1 MNFIYSYNRAGTMEV
16 IDEIVKVGER
26 GQIVIPSKIRK
37 KENISSNSY
46 VRVIDVDG
54 RIVIDKVATKPIEK
68 IIESLV
74 SLGLTESDW
83 KEIQKEREDER

>member
-1 MNFIYSYNRAGTMEV
+1 MEV
-16 IDEIVKVGER
+16 IEEIVKVGER
-26 GQIVIPSKIRK
+26 GQIVIPAKIRK
-37 KENISSNSY
+37 REKIGSNSY

-54 RIVIDKVATKPIEK
+54 RIVIDKVTTKPIEK

-83 KEIQKEREDER
+83 KEIQKEREEDR

>member
-1 MNFIYSYNRAGTMEV
+1 MEV
-16 IDEIVKVGER
+16 IEEIVKVGER

-37 KENISSNSY
+37 KENINSNSY

>member
-1 MNFIYSYNRAGTMEV
+1 MNFIYSYIRAGNMEV
-16 IDEIVKVGER
+16 IEEIVKVGER

-37 KENISSNSY
+37 KENINSNSY

-74 SLGLTESDW
+74 SLGFTESDW
-83 KEIQKEREDER
+83 KQIQKEREDKR

>member
-37 KENISSNSY
+37 KENIRSNSY

-54 RIVIDKVATKPIEK
+54 RIVIDKVVTKPIEK

-83 KEIQKEREDER
+83 KEIQKER

>member
-1 MNFIYSYNRAGTMEV
+1 MEV
-16 IDEIVKVGER
+16 LEEIVKVGER

-37 KENISSNSY
+37 KEKIDSNSY

-54 RIVIDKVATKPIEK
+54 RIVIDKVEAKPIEK

-83 KEIQKEREDER
+83 KEIQKDREVDR

>member
-1 MNFIYSYNRAGTMEV
+1 MNFIYSYNRAETMEV

-54 RIVIDKVATKPIEK
+54 RIIIDKVVTKPIEK

>member
-1 MNFIYSYNRAGTMEV
+1 MEV

-37 KENISSNSY
+37 KENINSNSY

-68 IIESLV
+68 VIESLV

-83 KEIQKEREDER
+83 KEIQKEREDKR

>member
-1 MNFIYSYNRAGTMEV
+1 MEV
-16 IDEIVKVGER
+16 IEEIVKVGER

-37 KENISSNSY
+37 KENINSNSY

-74 SLGLTESDW
+74 SLGLTKSDW
-83 KEIQKEREDER
+83 KEIQKEREDNR

>member
-1 MNFIYSYNRAGTMEV
+1 MEV

-26 GQIVIPSKIRK
+26 GQIVIPAKIRK

-54 RIVIDKVATKPIEK
+54 RIVIDKVTTKPIEK

>member
-1 MNFIYSYNRAGTMEV
+1 MEV
-16 IDEIVKVGER
+16 IEEIVKVGER

-37 KENISSNSY
+37 KENINSNSY

-83 KEIQKEREDER
+83 KEIQKDREDNR

>member
-1 MNFIYSYNRAGTMEV
+1 MEV
-16 IDEIVKVGER
+16 LEEIVKVGER

-37 KENISSNSY
+37 KENIDSNSY

-54 RIVIDKVATKPIEK
+54 RIVIDKVEAKPIEK

-83 KEIQKEREDER
+83 KEIQKDREVDR

>member
-1 MNFIYSYNRAGTMEV
+1 MEV

-54 RIVIDKVATKPIEK
+54 RIVIDKVTTKPIEK

>member
-1 MNFIYSYNRAGTMEV
+1 MEV

>member
-1 MNFIYSYNRAGTMEV
+1 MEV
-16 IDEIVKVGER
+16 IEEIVKVGER

-37 KENISSNSY
+37 KENINSNSY

-83 KEIQKEREDER
+83 KEIQKEREDKR